1 MKKLKKLILL
11 ILAPFVVVGTVVSMG
26 HSFHNSA
33 PNFECFACH
42 QAIGEHETKLNVKGI
57 PKAYKPGETYE
68 LTLTVDSTIESIG
81 EVQGGF
87 AVRVN
92 AGELIVR
99 DDMGTQLSNYPI
111 LTHTVEGSEKRVW
124 QFGWKAPRQKT
135 DIELMVMAVAAN
147 GDFSPVGDATAAMV
161 FTIKPAK

>member
-1 MKKLKKLILL
+1 MKRLL
-11 ILAPFVVVGTVVSMG
+11 LFSMLGFFVVVGLFISTG
-26 HSFHNSA
+26 YSFHNSA

-42 QAIGEHETKLNVKGI
+42 QAIGEHEAKLNIKGI
-57 PKAYKPGETYE
+57 PKAYKPGKIYE
-68 LTLTVDSTIESIG
+68 LTLMVDSTLKSIG

-87 AVRVN
+87 AVGVN

-99 DDMGTQLSNYPI
+99 DNMGTQLSNSV

-124 QFGWKAPRQKT
+124 KFGWKAPRQKT

-147 GDFSPVGDATAAMV
+147 GDFSPVGDASAAMV
-161 FTIKPAK
+161 FTIKPGE

>member
-11 ILAPFVVVGTVVSMG
+11 ILAPFVLVGMVVSMG

-42 QAIGEHETKLNVKGI
+42 QAIGEHETKLNIKGM
-57 PKAYKPGETYE
+57 PKAYKPGKTYE
-68 LTLTVDSTIESIG
+68 LTLTVDSTLKSIG

-87 AVRVN
+87 AVGVN

-99 DDMGTQLSNYPI
+99 DNMGTQLSNSI

-135 DIELMVMAVAAN
+135 DIEIMVMAVAAD

-161 FTIKPAK
+161 FTIKPRK